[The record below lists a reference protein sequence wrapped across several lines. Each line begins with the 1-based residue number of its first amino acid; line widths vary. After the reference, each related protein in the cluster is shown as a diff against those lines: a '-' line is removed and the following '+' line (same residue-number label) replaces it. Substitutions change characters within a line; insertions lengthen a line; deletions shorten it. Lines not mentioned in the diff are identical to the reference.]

1 MSIIKKTNL
10 LLLILITLQVFGN
23 TIPEQNTNFFISG
36 NYEEQGVKIN
46 YSAIVNAVLS
56 SDFNEKKQL
65 ALQLSS
71 FLIEDVKYNNRTYR
85 DNDVFGI
92 SFPIDTAVEITS
104 NIQLLY
110 GVKLINETIILHPNK
125 KTILDL
131 NKGVVDFNEIKFKVS
146 NTVSIKALFKHETF
160 IATIKKAIEN
170 NTKRKDSEVIEA
182 EHTRLMILGNSY
194 LNENNYSQA
203 VSTYL
208 HAKKFATDI
217 SYADSQIIT
226 TAKYAKKDNIIIDT
240 NRKLQ
245 ATVSKSYYTN
255 KQPTIVSK
263 PTTSKNTQYAVTTR
277 ETVSK
282 SSKVEYSK
290 DDDGNEFEYEYTP
303 KKTNEPVYAVNSNNP
318 EEYGYEY
325 EYEEENNIKEAST
338 IFDDQESEYEY
349 DEVKNSSSTKSE
361 SDVEYDDV
369 NGNSLSTQNSY
380 AANEKPAKVSSY
392 SAVKKIATQQSNI
405 KKIVSNEPK
414 NKVSEEVKKPSDKN
428 YEVIRTKK
436 GYIKYK
442 KDQQAVEDREGN
454 ILIPYGKYEII
465 RFRAGFARVKIKD
478 AVEIKNIVCTNKNEE
493 YNWSARIYENPW
505 QETVIDKNGS
515 SVDKT
520 IKKVEIYIVDNVA
533 NIPNNEL
540 SPELLKRYE
549 DPNPFKG
556 TQQISA
562 FNLWNR
568 NNGNKP
574 SVIEARAK
582 IERLKKVSKDK
593 AFEGAEA
600 CRKQVSKRFEEVFDY
615 YQEMGYDIIL
625 KD

>member
-1 MSIIKKTNL
+1 MSIFKKINL
-10 LLLILITLQVFGN
+10 LLLILITLQIFGN
-23 TIPEQNTNFFISG
+23 NIPEQNTNFFISG

-46 YSAIVNAVLS
+46 YSAIVNTILS
-56 SDFNEKKQL
+56 TDFNGKKQL
-65 ALQLSS
+65 KLQLSS
-71 FLIEDVKYNNRTYR
+71 FLIEDAKYANRTYR
-85 DNDVFGI
+85 DNDIFGI

-110 GVKLINETIILHPNK
+110 GVKLINKTIILHPNK

-131 NKGVVDFNEIKFKVS
+131 NKDVVDFNEIKLKVS

-160 IATIKKAIEN
+160 ITTIKKAIEN
-170 NTKRKDSEVIEA
+170 NTKRKDSEVIEK

-226 TAKYAKKDNIIIDT
+226 TAKYAKKDNVIIDA

-245 ATVSKSYYTN
+245 TTVSKSYYTN

-263 PTTSKNTQYAVTTR
+263 PTKSKSIQHIATTSK
-277 ETVSK
+277 TVSK
-282 SSKVEYSK
+282 SSKIEYSK
-290 DDDGNEFEYEYTP
+290 DDDGNEFEYEYSP
-303 KKTNEPVYAVNSNNP
+303 KKTNEPVYAVNSDNP

-325 EYEEENNIKEAST
+325 EYEDESIKEAST
-338 IFDDQESEYEY
+338 IFDDQETEYEY
-349 DEVKNSSSTKSE
+349 DEVEINSSPKSE
-361 SDVEYDDV
+361 SDVEYDNV
-369 NGNSLSTQNSY
+369 NRNSLSTQNSY
-380 AANEKPAKVSSY
+380 IANEKPAKVSSN
-392 SAVKKIATQQSNI
+392 STVKKIATQQSNI

-414 NKVSEEVKKPSDKN
+414 NKVTEEIKKPSDKN

-454 ILIPYGKYEII
+454 ILIPYGNYEII

-540 SPELLKRYE
+540 SPELLKSYE

-574 SVIEARAK
+574 HIIETRAK

-600 CRKQVSKRFEEVFDY
+600 CRNQVSKQFEEVFDY